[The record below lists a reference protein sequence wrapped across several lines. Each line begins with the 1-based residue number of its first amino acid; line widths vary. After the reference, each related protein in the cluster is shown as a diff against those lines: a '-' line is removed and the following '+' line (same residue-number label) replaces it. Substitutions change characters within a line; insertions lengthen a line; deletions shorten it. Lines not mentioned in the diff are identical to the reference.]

1 MSELPA
7 GPPPGAGSDFAH
19 GDQTHMAP
27 IAAVMYA
34 TAGALVAITLLLPH
48 SPGMN
53 RGALLAL
60 ALTGPVAAGLIWLAR
75 RQLPTWFFHFST
87 AAGSVLAGLCVYWSG
102 EASSVYAF
110 LLLLVGVFTAYFFGP
125 RALAIQLGFAGLV
138 YAVALAIHPHA
149 DSDLAAHWLVAMVCI
164 GLSSAIISSLVHSR
178 RRLEEERERLLT
190 HTLELARTDPLTG
203 LLNRRAWR
211 DLLDAELARSVRDAT
226 PVCVAMLDLD
236 HFKRFN
242 DDHGH
247 VAGDSFL
254 QQLAAAWRAAIR
266 PSDTLGRYGG
276 EEFSLL
282 LPNCDLP
289 AAIEV
294 IERLRVSVPLDER
307 CSAGIACWDGSESP
321 VALITRADELLYD
334 AKDAGRDRL
343 EAGLTPAG

>member
-1 MSELPA
+1 
-7 GPPPGAGSDFAH
+7 
-19 GDQTHMAP
+19 MAP
-27 IAAVMYA
+27 IAAFMYA
-34 TAGALVAITLLLPH
+34 SAGGLVGFSLLLPH
-48 SPGMN
+48 SPDLN
-53 RGALLAL
+53 RGALIAAAL
-60 ALTGPVAAGLIWLAR
+60 VGPVTAVAIWLAR
-75 RQLPTWFFHFST
+75 ARLKPWFFHLTT
-87 AAGSVLAGLCVYWSG
+87 AAGTVLAGLCVYWSG
-102 EASSVYAF
+102 EASSPYVF

-125 RALAIQLGFAGLV
+125 RSLVAHLAFAGLV
-138 YAVALAIHPHA
+138 YAVVLAVHPYG
-149 DSDLAAHWLVAMVCI
+149 DKDLQAHWLVAMVCI
-164 GLSSAIISSLVHSR
+164 GLSSAIISSLVQSR
-178 RRLEEERERLLT
+178 RRLEDERERLLA

-211 DLLDAELARSVRDAT
+211 DLLDAELARSSRQDT

-254 QQLAAAWRAAIR
+254 QQLALAWQGALR

-282 LPNCDLP
+282 LPDCDLE

-294 IERLRVSVPLDER
+294 VERLRISVPHDER

-321 VALITRADELLYD
+321 VALITRADALLYE
-334 AKDAGRDRL
+334 AKDSGRDRL
-343 EAGLTPAG
+343 EAGLSAAH

>member
-1 MSELPA
+1 MAE
-7 GPPPGAGSDFAH
+7 SDLEH
-19 GDQTHMAP
+19 GDQAHMAP

-34 TAGALVAITLLLPH
+34 TAGALVAVALLLPH
-48 SPGMN
+48 PPGIN
-53 RGALLAL
+53 RTALLVL
-60 ALTGPVAAGLIWLAR
+60 ALTGPVAAGVIWLSR
-75 RQLPTWFFHFST
+75 RLLPPWFFHIST
-87 AAGSVLAGLCVYWSG
+87 ASGSVLAGLCVYWGG
-102 EASSVYAF
+102 ESSSVFAF
-110 LLLLVGVFTAYFFGP
+110 LLLLVGVFTAYFFGR
-125 RALAIQLGFAGLV
+125 RALVIQLAFAGVV
-138 YAVALAIHPHA
+138 YAVALVIHPQS
-149 DSDLAAHWLVAMVCI
+149 DTDLAAHWLVAMVCI
-164 GLSSAIISSLVHSR
+164 GLASAIISSLVHSR

-211 DLLDAELARSVRDAT
+211 DLLDAELSRSVRQGT

-254 QQLAAAWRAAIR
+254 QQLAAAWQAAIR

-294 IERLRVSVPLDER
+294 IERLRISVPLDER

-321 VALITRADELLYD
+321 VALITRADELLYE

-343 EAGLTPAG
+343 EAGLSPAG

>member
-1 MSELPA
+1 LSDSSNGHPTVAASE
-7 GPPPGAGSDFAH
+7 FAH
-19 GDQTHMAP
+19 GDQAHMAP

-34 TAGALVAITLLLPH
+34 TAGTLVAITLLLPH
-48 SPGMN
+48 SAGMN

-60 ALTGPVAAGLIWLAR
+60 ALTGPLAAALIWLAR
-75 RQLPTWFFHFST
+75 RQLPTWFFHIST

-125 RALAIQLGFAGLV
+125 RALVLQLGFAGLV
-138 YAVALAIHPHA
+138 YAVVLAAHPYA
-149 DSDLAAHWLVAMVCI
+149 DSDIEAHWLVTMVCI
-164 GLSSAIISSLVHSR
+164 GLSSTIISSLVHSR
-178 RRLEEERERLLT
+178 RRLEDDRERLLS

-211 DLLDAELARSVRDAT
+211 DLLDAELARSARHAT

-247 VAGDSFL
+247 VAGDAFL
-254 QQLAAAWRAAIR
+254 QQLAAAWQAAIR

-282 LPNCDLP
+282 LPDCDLE

-294 IERLRVSVPLDER
+294 IERLRMSVPLDER
-307 CSAGIACWDGSESP
+307 CSAGIACWDGSENP
-321 VALITRADELLYD
+321 VQLITRADELLYE

-343 EAGLTPAG
+343 EAGFSPAR